1 MPKPLTHRSCLG
13 SSDIEWSHLISI
25 SKKLEEYKKNLRRPE
40 KASALSLSML
50 SDEREKGKGREW
62 QRVIRGAGEAKCV
75 GGGKKNEAFCIW
87 DLKRCVVLSK
97 GVFSHKTP

>member
-13 SSDIEWSHLISI
+13 SSDIEWSRLISI

-75 GGGKKNEAFCIW
+75 GGGEEKLSVLYLGFEKVCRP
-87 DLKRCVVLSK
+87 LKGCFLS
-97 GVFSHKTP
+97 